1 MWILLSV
8 ALGFLLDLCFG
19 DPVWLPHPV
28 VLIGKSI
35 SRLEKF
41 LRQKFP
47 QTPAGETKAGVILAV
62 CIPLCSLLLSGGI
75 LLLAYHISFW
85 LWFVLHTFWS
95 YQILAARCLDQ
106 VLRVTLALFWL
117 VTLR

>member
-35 SRLEKF
+35 SRLEKI

-47 QTPAGETKAGVILAV
+47 YRLVL
-62 CIPLCSLLLSGGI
+62 
-75 LLLAYHISFW
+75 IS
-85 LWFVLHTFWS
+85 
-95 YQILAARCLDQ
+95 Q
-106 VLRVTLALFWL
+106 
-117 VTLR
+117 